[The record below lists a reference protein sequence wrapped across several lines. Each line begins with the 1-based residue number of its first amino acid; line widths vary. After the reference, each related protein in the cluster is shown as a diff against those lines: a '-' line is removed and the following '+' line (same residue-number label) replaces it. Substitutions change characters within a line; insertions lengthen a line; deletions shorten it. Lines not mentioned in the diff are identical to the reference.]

1 MNISYTNF
9 IALLKE
15 KIRRVGLD
23 KGSHMKVLEK

>member
-15 KIRRVGLD
+15 KIRRVWPDKGGHWEVLD
-23 KGSHMKVLEK
+23 K